1 MGAGMYFRNRASI
14 RSAYFLAALIVL
26 VLCLPAQ
33 AQEQTSKVATAAL
46 RHTPGQNGTKAQ
58 AQNSEDGFI
67 GPRFRK
73 GLWVFKRTLDVVR
86 SANRNVK
93 YRLAQSEVTRCVDPT
108 HSMKA
113 TFSSAPVGSCVSDKP
128 EKVGNKYTFGKR
140 CDYLGAVSTV
150 ITVHNDDSYTELNE
164 LNGGENPK
172 TDLVTAKRIGDC
184 GDEKAEA
191 PASASVSALQH

>member
-1 MGAGMYFRNRASI
+1 MNFPYQGSKFRCG
-14 RSAYFLAALIVL
+14 YVLAALAFV
-26 VLCLPAQ
+26 VPCLPAHAQDPASKVSLSSQ
-33 AQEQTSKVATAAL
+33 AQTQGLTEGAT
-46 RHTPGQNGTKAQ
+46 Q
-58 AQNSEDGFI
+58 ATEDGFI

-73 GLWVFKRTLDVVR
+73 GLWKFVRTLDIVR
-86 SANRNVK
+86 NGNKNVK
-93 YRLAQSEVTRCVDPT
+93 YRLANNEVTRCVDPT

-150 ITVHNDDSYTELNE
+150 ITVHDDDSYTELNE
-164 LNGGENPK
+164 LSGGESPK

-184 GDEKAEA
+184 SDEKAEG
-191 PASASVSALQH
+191 PARAAVSAVQH